1 MTFLLA
7 GDTRLESNM
16 NFKYAQVYWTP
27 EDVQDLRPE
36 WSLEQCEE
44 FLLKIEE
51 QISDSR
57 C

>member
-1 MTFLLA
+1 
-7 GDTRLESNM
+7 M